1 MQPSHDEQPLHEAWF
16 SPVNEDHRCKDEAHL
31 ASTNV
36 FGLVTRQLSRK
47 DPEYF
52 SEGNLVKVKIIGIE
66 RGGKIKLTMK
76 GLRNNIPKIKNEGG
90 DSGGAKKPR
99 FF

>member
-1 MQPSHDEQPLHEAWF
+1 MVHVSEIFDQH
-16 SPVNEDHRCKDEAHL
+16 V
-31 ASTNV
+31 TN
-36 FGLVTRQLSRK
+36 L
-47 DPEYF
+47 PEYF